1 LAVDAAAE
9 GVVGEGEADALGL
22 GVAGHFEDP
31 VGGEGGGGAASD
43 LGLRESGLTC
53 ASQQTHETYEAYH
66 RSVRQEMFR

>member
-1 LAVDAAAE
+1 
-9 GVVGEGEADALGL
+9 LGL